1 MAHVDTG
8 YETLTHSH
16 WFRKHLCGKQM
27 MATQRCMYIL
37 THRTFDCVTSYGKR
51 VFADVMKV
59 MNFKTG
65 DYPPGG
71 PILIT

>member
-1 MAHVDTG
+1 MAVLCIKMAHVDTG

-27 MATQRCMYIL
+27 MATKMFSGL
-37 THRTFDCVTSYGKR
+37 K
-51 VFADVMKV
+51 M
-59 MNFKTG
+59 G
-65 DYPPGG
+65 DYPGG